1 MKDEKVECKRCG
13 KILHKYGLKEHM
25 KNHFNL
31 DTGSLKCDICL
42 KEFGRVSLLKIHK
55 LTHIKR
61 DKSFKCDQC
70 DKA

>member
-1 MKDEKVECKRCG
+1 MKDAKVECERCG
-13 KILHKYGLKEHM
+13 KILHKYHLKDHM

-31 DTGSLKCDICL
+31 DTGALKCDICL
-42 KEFGRVSLLKIHK
+42 KEVGRVSLLKIHK
-55 LTHIKR
+55 LTHTER